1 MKKLLTLI
9 FGLLLIT
16 QFTACESDKDSN
28 DSSSSTS
35 NEKNIVVA
43 TVSSD
48 VIEGQPGDI
57 YQYGGDGWRV
67 IVTSGTKIY
76 IQRESCSG
84 LSSGG
89 PRDIHIGMTVFFKF
103 DPYDANYQGSPNVA
117 RATKI
122 EAYRP
127 DCIASGSGVGVEV
140 VTNTITETI
149 TITGT
154 TVITNILRR

>member
-1 MKKLLTLI
+1 MKRLLTLI
-9 FGLLLIT
+9 FGLLFIT

-28 DSSSSTS
+28 ESSSSTF
-35 NEKNIVVA
+35 NEKDIVVS

-76 IQRESCSG
+76 AQRESCSG
-84 LSSGG
+84 LSSSG
-89 PRDIHIGMTVFFKF
+89 PRDVHIGMTIFFKF
-103 DPYDANYQGSPNVA
+103 DPYASDYRGSPNVV

-127 DCIASGSGVGVEV
+127 DCLETGSGASIEV
-140 VTNTITETI
+140 TTNTISIVT
-149 TITGT
+149 
-154 TVITNILRR
+154 TNILRR